1 MCLELSSLIGVPYS
15 NFIIL
20 KTVYNR
26 KYYSYLQ
33 NNRSMLSTLPLTFVA
48 IAETGSITLAAD
60 ELDLAKSAVSQNL
73 KRLEGQ
79 LGVKLATRTTRRF
92 SLTPAGERYYV
103 RCKEILALSKM
114 ASTEME
120 DFGATPSGPIT
131 VTAPHA
137 MIAPVIAPVMSRIM
151 QKHPGLRPSVIA
163 DDERLDLIAAGID
176 LSITVGDLADSSLRA
191 RKVGVL
197 RNVLCVSPGLLDNPQ
212 SKSSPATIQAVQS
225 LPYIAHSRERRSA
238 EHRLKSLKSAKPLQL
253 SFKPVLF
260 GNTVEALVAFAREG
274 LGVAM
279 LPEYAVVNDLA
290 LGNLVRVFPDYCSE
304 GKAIY
309 AVHAYDDMPPKSV
322 TEIITAV
329 QAELKP

>member
-1 MCLELSSLIGVPYS
+1 
-15 NFIIL
+15 
-20 KTVYNR
+20 
-26 KYYSYLQ
+26 
-33 NNRSMLSTLPLTFVA
+33 MLSTLPLTFVT

-73 KRLEGQ
+73 KRLEEQ

-92 SLTPAGERYYV
+92 SLTPAGERFYA

-137 MIAPVIAPVMSRIM
+137 MIAPVIAPAMSRVM
-151 QKHPGLRPSVIA
+151 QTHPGLTPSVIA
-163 DDERLDLIAAGID
+163 DDQRLDLIAAGID

-197 RNVLCVSPGLLDNPQ
+197 RNVLCASPDLLERSHRN
-212 SKSSPATIQAVQS
+212 SSSAAIPTVQS
-225 LPYIAHSRERRSA
+225 LPYIAHSGERPSV
-238 EHRLKSLKSAKPLQL
+238 EHRLRSLSTAKPLQL
-253 SFKPVLF
+253 RLKPTLF
-260 GNTVEALVAFAREG
+260 GNTVEALAAFAREG

-279 LPEYAVVNDLA
+279 LPEYAIANDLER
-290 LGNLVRVFPDYCSE
+290 GNLVRVFPDHSSE
-304 GKAIY
+304 EKAIY

-322 TEIITAV
+322 VEVINAV